1 MAEDDMDM
9 AQIQDGSRQTDRHNF
24 HSIKSQIGEHG
35 LEPFDALIIG
45 VLRDTPRAQVAR
57 TREELLNSVVITDGP
72 SGQHVSS

>member
-1 MAEDDMDM
+1 MDM
-9 AQIQDGSRQTDRHNF
+9 VQIHDGSRQTNRHNS

-57 TREELLNSVVITDGP
+57 TREELLNRVVMTGGQ
-72 SGQHVSS
+72 SGQHVYS